1 MNLMNW
7 NPLSELDHFFSRRGL
22 PSNEEGASEWR
33 PSADISETDDEY
45 LIKADLPAV
54 KKEDVSLTV
63 HNGVITL
70 SGERKYET
78 RDKSEKAHRIEKFYG
93 RFTRSFTL
101 PDDVDADNI
110 KAKQED
116 GVLVVHLPKSEEKK
130 PRSLKID
137 VG

>member
-7 NPLSELDHFFSRRGL
+7 NPLSELDHFFTRRGIPATDDN
-22 PSNEEGASEWR
+22 PSDWR

-54 KKEDVSLTV
+54 KREDVDLTV
-63 HNGVITL
+63 QNGVITL
-70 SGERKYET
+70 SGERKYAT
-78 RDKSEKAHRIEKFYG
+78 SDKSEKAHRIEKFYG

-101 PDDVDADNI
+101 PDDVDVSQI
-110 KAKQED
+110 KARQED